1 MLFST
6 PFEVVYKFRQIP
18 MYLLKNSH
26 VVFSLKNIPV
36 PSEKSS
42 ILHLMEMVEM
52 VIKRMK
58 WRVICYTKTGKSDKK
73 ME

>member
-36 PSEKSS
+36 PSEKNS

-58 WRVICYTKTGKSDKK
+58 
-73 ME
+73 

>member
-1 MLFST
+1 M
-6 PFEVVYKFRQIP
+6 
-18 MYLLKNSH
+18 KNSH

-36 PSEKSS
+36 PSEKNS